1 MSEPLGP
8 NGGDGFGG
16 PASRPSGDG
25 LPPKTGGLKPG
36 NVQGEDAR
44 DPGMQGEGDLGED
57 SGGPKP
63 GGMIGEG

>member
-25 LPPKTGGLKPG
+25 LPPKTGGMTPG
-36 NVQGEDAR
+36 AVSGDDAR
-44 DPGMQGEGDLGED
+44 DPGMDGEGDLGED
-57 SGGPKP
+57 TGSRP